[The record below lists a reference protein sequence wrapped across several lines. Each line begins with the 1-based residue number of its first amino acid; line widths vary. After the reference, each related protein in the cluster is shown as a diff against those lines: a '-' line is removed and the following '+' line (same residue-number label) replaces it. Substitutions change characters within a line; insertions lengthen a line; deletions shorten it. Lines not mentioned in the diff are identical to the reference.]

1 MLMLQRNSRIL
12 LDLCLELVYGVVDA
26 DIQSYGLAS
35 ESLDEELYPGRRQTM
50 IKYKF
55 TIGNQTIET
64 LNLSD
69 VPEGLSFETI
79 DFEIEIEQEV
89 IAPTLTVNEVIID
102 LVTRQVEVM
111 SEEEKSELLTL
122 LNG

>member
-1 MLMLQRNSRIL
+1 
-12 LDLCLELVYGVVDA
+12 
-26 DIQSYGLAS
+26 
-35 ESLDEELYPGRRQTM
+35 M
-50 IKYKF
+50 IKYRY

-64 LNLSD
+64 LNLTD
-69 VPEGLSFETI
+69 IPQGLSFETI
-79 DFEIEIEQEV
+79 DFEIEVQQEV

-122 LNG
+122 LNA

>member
-1 MLMLQRNSRIL
+1 
-12 LDLCLELVYGVVDA
+12 
-26 DIQSYGLAS
+26 
-35 ESLDEELYPGRRQTM
+35 M

-64 LNLSD
+64 LNVND
-69 VPEGLSFETI
+69 IPEGLSFETI
-79 DFEIEIEQEV
+79 DFEIEVQQEV

-111 SEEEKSELLTL
+111 TDEEKNYLLQNL
-122 LNG
+122 LS